1 LKDTDQVQDWRQS
14 LLSWQ
19 NRSTDDL
26 DLLTT
31 IFWSA
36 GVSRHVLAERLAYSK
51 SKANAMV
58 ASLLDEGVLDEVG
71 LQDSSGGRRAETLQ
85 LSSSLGVL
93 IGVDLGA
100 TSMQLAVL
108 TPDLT
113 VLARHA
119 EAIDVRHGPGVV
131 LARMRILMRELLA
144 RCAVTAQQVIAIGI
158 GVPGPVDFDR
168 GQLVNPPLM
177 PDWGGFSI
185 RDYLREDYAAPVFVD
200 NDVNLMALGELW
212 RLQRSLQNFLVIKI
226 GTGIGCGIVVHGE
239 VYRGANGSAGDV
251 GHICVDRSGP
261 LCHCGN
267 RGCVEAMAGAQAISR
282 MATEAAGDGRSP
294 LLAERLLARG
304 VLTAEDVAQ
313 ASRAGDVAANAI
325 IQRAGNLVGEMLAS
339 VVNFFNPSNVFI
351 AGRIA
356 SMGPLFLASVRQSV
370 YQRSL
375 ALSTRQLEIQYTPL
389 ADDAGLVGA
398 GVLAMQESLK
408 ASGAVR

>member
-1 LKDTDQVQDWRQS
+1 MVSWQKRGVDDLA
-14 LLSWQ
+14 LLS
-19 NRSTDDL
+19 
-26 DLLTT
+26 T

-36 GVSRHVLAERLAYSK
+36 GVSRHVLAERLDYSK
-51 SKANAMV
+51 SKANALV
-58 ASLLDEGVLDEVG
+58 AALLDEGLLDEVG

-85 LSSSLGVL
+85 LSASLGVL
-93 IGVDLGA
+93 IGANLGA
-100 TSMQLAVL
+100 TSMQLAIL
-108 TPDLT
+108 KPDLT
-113 VLARHA
+113 VLARHT
-119 EAIDVRHGPGVV
+119 EAIDVRQGPGVV
-131 LARMRILMRELLA
+131 LARMRVLMRELLG
-144 RCAVTAQQVIAIGI
+144 RCALAARQVIAIGI
-158 GVPGPVDFDR
+158 GVPGPVDFAS

-226 GTGIGCGIVVHGE
+226 GTGIGCGIVCHGE

-282 MATEAAGDGRSP
+282 MAVDAANAGHSP
-294 LLAERLLARG
+294 MLAGRLLAQG
-304 VLTAEDVAQ
+304 ALTAEDVAQ

-389 ADDAGLVGA
+389 ADDAGLIGA

-408 ASGAVR
+408 SSGVVR